1 MLLLFNLSLQ
11 HDAFSL
17 FGQLFQYSCL
27 GNPTEKLGRVYSP
40 WDRKELDT
48 TERLT
53 LSHLFGE
60 KSIQKYISTV
70 ADY

>member
-1 MLLLFNLSLQ
+1 MMLFLFLVNC
-11 HDAFSL
+11 FSIL
-17 FGQLFQYSCL
+17 AWEIPQ
-27 GNPTEKLGRVYSP
+27 TEKLGRVYSP
-40 WDRKELDT
+40 WDRKESDT

-53 LSHLFGE
+53 LSLLFWE